1 MSQTKKFVLDLSG
14 NYTSEVLYEM
24 YSFGFLGLLLKCCL
38 KIPDD
43 LLYQKY
49 NCWAKTFCLFI
60 SFV

>member
-14 NYTSEVLYEM
+14 NYTSELYEM
-24 YSFGFLGLLLKCCL
+24 YSFGFLGLVLKCCL

-49 NCWAKTFCLFI
+49 NYWVKTFCLFI
-60 SFV
+60 LFV

>member
-14 NYTSEVLYEM
+14 SYTSEVLYEM
-24 YSFGFLGLLLKCCL
+24 YLFGFLGLVLTYCL